1 MVNQCALN
9 IIVTPLTNDIVCSVN
24 ENMFEQMKSLQFDG
38 VSIYMETHYRHID
51 IPVKS
56 FNCLNSI

>member
-38 VSIYMETHYRHID
+38 VSIYMETNYRHID